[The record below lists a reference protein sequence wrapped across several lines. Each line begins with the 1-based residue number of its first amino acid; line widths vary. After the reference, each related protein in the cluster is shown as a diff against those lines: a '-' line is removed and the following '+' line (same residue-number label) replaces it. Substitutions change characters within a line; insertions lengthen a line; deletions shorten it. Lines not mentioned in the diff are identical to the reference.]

1 MHQLIEKQNYSL
13 PFLIAALGLMVA
25 SFASAD
31 EPASKPIPTKP
42 PQQQKALNKAAIS
55 DLKGLGLGEN
65 VTAPRAEINTGPTNS
80 VTIQNKTPYELRVY
94 RNGVPWEDQGM
105 IPSAKRFHFPAE
117 IVPGGVITFTNV
129 VATKAEKILILL
141 RAKELKRAGCEVE
154 RRDKGVCTW
163 NITVGTDDP
172 PRTIL
177 VSTNDFLRP
186 N

>member
-1 MHQLIEKQNYSL
+1 MHQSIEKQNYSL
-13 PFLIAALGLMVA
+13 PFLIAAPSLMA
-25 SFASAD
+25 ALFASAD
-31 EPASKPIPTKP
+31 EPASKPIPAKP
-42 PQQQKALNKAAIS
+42 TQQQKVLNNATII

-65 VTAPRAEINTGPTNS
+65 VNASMAEINTGPTNS
-80 VTIQNKTPYELRVY
+80 VTIQNKTPYEVLVY

-141 RAKELKRAGCEVE
+141 RAKELKSAGCIVE
-154 RRDKGVCTW
+154 RRDKGVCTR